1 MYRLALGFDAEL
13 SQWLQKR
20 IPHFSASPETRCV
33 GVVRGKSLVG
43 VVAYS
48 NFSQPGEIWAG
59 DVEMSCAAD
68 SPRWWSREVG
78 RAMFKIPFEQF
89 GCERVTARVR
99 KKDKRT
105 RRFVEGIGFKL
116 EGIMRRALKND
127 DICVY
132 GFLRRDWENSVYG

>member
-1 MYRLALGFDAEL
+1 MSKVLDTD
-13 SQWLQKR
+13 
-20 IPHFSASPETRCV
+20 FSTTTFRERDVKQNPV
-33 GVVRGKSLVG
+33 ILIGV
-43 VVAYS
+43 
-48 NFSQPGEIWAG
+48 QCP
-59 DVEMSCAAD
+59 
-68 SPRWWSREVG
+68 
-78 RAMFKIPFEQF
+78 
-89 GCERVTARVR
+89 VTARVR